1 MRRWVPSNLR
11 LVTRIEKRA
20 TYLLLWPQTSHQNRG
35 ESGRRAVSGSRP
47 SSVMSSVCSN
57 CADRLPSAVVA
68 VHASAQWCTCRV
80 PSQIIGSIVK
90 TCPTWLGLGRG
101 LGVGKG

>member
-1 MRRWVPSNLR
+1 M
-11 LVTRIEKRA
+11 
-20 TYLLLWPQTSHQNRG
+20 WPQTSHQNRG

-90 TCPTWLGLGRG
+90 TCPTCIVPESRLLRKWRMFGAVWKAWLGFGLGLGFG
-101 LGVGKG
+101 